1 MRCDNWVV
9 AECGANPF
17 DPLCGDSGYNPA
29 RTTACLGGDIDN
41 NPNVADRCPNLID
54 IHCTASPFDVSAEAN
69 GKCTDMKYNTARE
82 TFIENCQMDVP
93 TVIGCD
99 TAKISATSTE
109 TVAKCIENPFLT
121 GCSDSSGAPLPILSD
136 AVITHCTK
144 DANIFQMGCNDHV
157 GNARTDLVARCV
169 PSESTTPTADC
180 STIIVSGGISVS
192 QCIED
197 PFLPECGITE
207 FARFATG
214 KCVADADNSLGRL
227 FSPLCPDSNLLEL
240 RRNSYCR
247 ASNNLFKMNCD
258 GRGSVDA
265 TRVDA
270 VATCIAFGL
279 DDPGCGKDRKL
290 SDADNA
296 LTLGGCIE
304 NPYHADCRD
313 AVFDPARPLV
323 VTKCFDSRNNP
334 IAVAEC
340 DTVVAN
346 GRTVAQCISDPFHLD
361 CADAGFADAKIARDT
376 LCKAKKD
383 YFDPLCDAYTDIT
396 TTRANFVNDCI
407 AIAKPARAMDAD
419 CAAFVNACL
428 DNPYPTDEQGTPTLL
443 CEYPA
448 AFAGARLTHCGKDK
462 NVETVSQCG
471 DLDTANSGCITDPFD
486 ASCGSAYSEFRQ
498 SRRDY
503 CNALGSPTAAEAEAN
518 NFCTKAIVDVCANPF
533 GPICGVAYDPERLRR
548 CRNEIA
554 TAMAC
559 VDTIKLV
566 CTGRTGD
573 NPFTANPFDE
583 LCYRD
588 DNVAEDAL
596 IYQADRVTFAN
607 KCNDDVTVPSS
618 ESAGVDCSI
627 AKPFICTGAGE
638 VANPFAAI
646 CLDKEAGALAELKR
660 IKCLE
665 IDDFRSECSGIVAG
679 SDVDSKVWQYRAVSV
694 DDKGNDEP
702 NDDTYDSLIV
712 LTEPSENDPT
722 ANFLLSGAT
731 QQQLLAGKLHSV
743 SPVETLNLATGGGDD
758 LGGLD
763 TDGVFVFNGTVDSVN
778 KLYAGLLPN
787 VNLGAKL
794 AMPAD
799 GTPTTA
805 VWIGRVVLQTFAGV
819 SAGVA
824 DVYRSLANDFA
835 LSIDYT
841 NSRISSTTEVSL
853 DTDTTTLATLAIDG
867 GFNELGVIFGTTM
880 LTVGGSG
887 DSGLLAG
894 LIGMKSDGSV
904 KSALGA
910 FHSDTTPA
918 ARAYAGGF
926 VASNKI
932 CTDNVFADGC
942 DKDPTTHVMRE
953 TRCGISGDGD
963 GVLIN
968 GECAPTLA
976 RLCDADGDI
985 SAPFAP
991 SAGASGYVCKD
1002 DPTFRPQREVV
1013 CAKEQMDNPTV
1024 ALTAQCMPVVMI
1036 SCMDNPL
1043 NRELCYHTDNTYI
1056 EARGLACI
1064 DDIKDTGAER
1074 AECNYEEMG
1083 ETKNAITVFCAT
1095 PDGMTNS
1102 ATNGCDATAEM
1113 TRTTCAADP
1122 FNEDCLTSVTSDTY
1136 AQLRLNKCIAA
1147 AFGMTDT
1154 VDSTCSTLVD
1164 TYCTNNPFANN
1175 VHCTDGTTYDTPRI
1189 TRAHKCYN
1197 PANRDTEECNNI
1209 KGCLNPANL
1218 FSDSAQFGG
1227 IACNN
1232 TLLQGVRVRYCSEGD
1247 NIETNENCVTL
1258 GNDTN
1263 SCTFNP
1269 FSNCAGVLD
1278 GALLTEV
1285 QTNRINYCFKGGNGE
1300 NGGTCLHATFAES
1313 CILNPFADSCTD
1325 KYADQRQQ
1333 RVDYC
1338 LDITASR
1345 SPVCNPAR
1353 VVVCV
1358 ADPNNT
1364 NDFDDVFAPLCRRIA
1379 YLDERAEVAMLC
1391 LGDSPPTTCNRIAT
1405 CLKDPYM
1412 ANTDSTLCEDAA
1424 LDSLRDARVEAC
1436 KSVTDPGVICAEQAV
1451 LEVCMT
1457 NAVAFA
1463 WHCQQPDSPNFIAN
1477 EVTRQKGCLGLDG
1490 ITRPDG
1496 VTDARCDESIL
1507 GEGSSIH
1514 ALWANKALDFDGVTP
1529 LGFLR
1534 SGTERIYEDVER
1546 TLNGTQPVILLDLS
1560 EPPSGTHEN
1569 SDGYRII
1576 LEGDATDG
1584 FATYQADVV
1593 SAGILVGTDLGA
1605 LFVKPADDSAP
1616 TVTWYGRAGVNFN
1629 GVNYASNDFKLT
1641 IDFYAQTLDS
1651 STSLVNV
1658 ADNTDT
1664 KTLALFRAQFNKFG
1678 IIYGQINFNDTL
1690 GTLSGLIGTEG
1701 AIGTWATNQNDSTIR
1716 VSGGFVANDK
1726 TCANPFRRP
1735 CGEEHDAERLVLFN
1749 DCTALANPLA
1759 DPPTTSLIDTPACAN
1774 VKACIERP
1782 FTSNSDLSC
1791 AFPLFD
1797 DTRDDVCLANVAQN
1811 TAQMT
1816 DTVLDARCDDLVT
1829 AYCDNTTANDGTNL
1843 FNRGCDASYDLRRV
1857 TACYNDEEVHARCTE
1872 ESIFSTYC
1880 NDGDSESGIRPF
1892 NPLCSDAQY
1901 NGGRIKAC
1909 LGNETVD
1916 ATCPR
1921 LISNRIAF
1929 CGGELAPNPVD
1940 DRCSGVNVCIDD
1952 PFATDDLCDFA
1963 AFDGFKT
1970 DRRTAC
1976 SEPGPTVT
1984 CVNAKVHL
1992 CVGRGE
1998 YAAPFVPICSETP
2011 KIALQQRIYCYLDDT
2026 ADTDCTDINEKT
2038 FAVAEVWQYSAV
2050 DTDGET
2056 PLNIV
2061 QDIGDATERANFI
2074 AGPVIAD
2081 DTTLTATLGAGLG
2094 GTVTVN
2100 TLTLGDLTLGG
2111 DAEDGAFFATAT
2123 VGGEDRA
2130 YAGILES
2137 INLGAPLVAPAMD
2150 SGAPTTLTWNGRV
2163 HLQIFA
2169 TSAFYRDDSFDLTI
2183 DFANAVGDAIGT
2195 VSSTSTNGTI
2205 TLAINGSFNK
2215 FGVIYGTTT
2224 LTRSG
2229 DNYGGVLTGLIG
2241 IEGAVGAFHTGT
2253 LVNGY
2258 VGVFVAEQDNQCLI
2272 NPFADGAVGCDAEK
2286 MAKITECSLEDNIT
2300 NTVLCG
2306 DTLKAQPCLSD
2317 PFNTLDDPS
2326 NTLDGCMAKTEF
2338 DTARTNRWTF
2348 CLKEGNATHSIC
2360 EPVAYLCSAV
2370 GDVDV
2375 RCKTNTTG
2383 VTVAG
2388 DYCDDIANANTATC
2402 NVTVAFCADSANEG
2416 KAPCGVNT
2424 ARWAKHAYVVD
2435 DKGTSVTTD
2444 DTRTEAPILETILS
2458 TSDETGFINLPEVT
2472 YDPPDEGEDPG
2483 PKQKEALEAAA
2494 ATPMDV
2500 MEVNLNLLTLG
2511 NHKVGDDP
2519 AVNLLG
2525 EEEDGAFFFNGIQNA
2540 RNIFYAGITAT
2551 TDLGA
2556 PLVAPDGDDAPTK
2569 LTWNGRI
2576 HLYANIYGGIALR
2589 SDDFQLKID
2598 FADGTLKSETTIIHP
2613 RDTAVVTITG
2623 KFDRFGLVYGTT
2635 TLNLNTAGMYGGLLT
2650 GLIGI
2655 EGAVGAF
2662 VSNSESSLDFAGA
2675 FVANDKVCS
2684 LQPFGDNCFKE
2695 FNEERA
2701 MIADGCSGAG
2711 LSPIPPEMLVA
2722 PIAPEIA
2729 TKMAKIAEC
2738 AAAKPFICVAT
2749 SRNYDARFA
2758 AGEDYS
2764 NPFASLC
2771 SGIESALLVALQRE
2785 ACIAGT
2791 PASSDAIFPVGESC
2805 STLITAGGVTANVW
2819 EHTAEKT
2826 DGTKL
2831 AIRKTIERVYDKTR
2845 ALDPDVED
2853 VEFWGAEQTVASVLA
2868 RDEITEFAPIT
2879 LNLADG
2885 GLANDGSVDPND
2897 NLNLLGDAGDGAA
2910 FGRVTWAATD
2920 DGMPILS
2927 KKFAWILPTT
2937 DLGAELTAPSEGA
2950 PTTAIWHGRA
2960 SLLISELTAEAT
2972 AVEAT
2977 YSFNNFELMVDF
2989 TNRTLA
2995 STGNTRDTGTT
3006 TETTTPR
3013 VNDDDFVIDL
3023 EVEGSFADGK
3033 YGLITGTTTVTTS
3046 SSGDGGSKFPLESYT
3061 GILTGLIGAD
3071 GAVGAFI
3078 SDHGRQD
3085 YEYVGAFVASDK
3097 ICTNDP
3103 FHARCLDQ
3111 FDDTRTELIKN
3122 CTGASPDLVKCAV
3135 VKERICRLSGED
3147 ANPFAEL
3154 CEGEG
3159 TEADVREANDR
3170 RQEACLQ
3177 DASAWEAK
3185 YEGLVCTDHIKTGG
3199 ASANLWTY
3207 TAKKTDGMTDLTI
3220 RETIERTYDTNDSK
3234 TDFWVAD
3241 KTAMELL
3248 TISNLDTTPNSNLA
3262 GAPDFNRLDL
3272 DDTYD
3277 DPRGTGRTI
3286 GFGGDAE
3293 DGAIS
3298 FRAEWRDGGTTTIK
3312 YFAGIL
3318 PTTNLGTQVTLV
3330 APSASGAVTTG
3341 YWHGRVV
3348 FQGFDT
3354 IYKTDDLELE
3364 IDFAS
3369 DMRKITARPELLNN
3383 VNGNAGTLRIDGKF
3397 DENGLITGTT
3407 DFRATGS
3414 VNTARTGILTGLI
3427 GVEGAVAAFI
3437 SDSDTDYAGVFVA
3450 NDNVCGQ
3457 NPFDVLCGADFK
3469 EQRNQVVINCSVE
3482 SPDIA
3487 ACANAEPFIC
3497 VTTRSNY
3504 NTEYNPDQFAA
3515 EEDYTN
3521 PFVKLCEGDGTEDAL
3536 RQAKVLRQLACLID
3550 TEESERARSGH

>member
-1 MRCDNWVV
+1 
-9 AECGANPF
+9 
-17 DPLCGDSGYNPA
+17 
-29 RTTACLGGDIDN
+29 
-41 NPNVADRCPNLID
+41 
-54 IHCTASPFDVSAEAN
+54 
-69 GKCTDMKYNTARE
+69 
-82 TFIENCQMDVP
+82 
-93 TVIGCD
+93 
-99 TAKISATSTE
+99 
-109 TVAKCIENPFLT
+109 
-121 GCSDSSGAPLPILSD
+121 
-136 AVITHCTK
+136 
-144 DANIFQMGCNDHV
+144 
-157 GNARTDLVARCV
+157 
-169 PSESTTPTADC
+169 
-180 STIIVSGGISVS
+180 
-192 QCIED
+192 
-197 PFLPECGITE
+197 
-207 FARFATG
+207 
-214 KCVADADNSLGRL
+214 
-227 FSPLCPDSNLLEL
+227 
-240 RRNSYCR
+240 
-247 ASNNLFKMNCD
+247 
-258 GRGSVDA
+258 
-265 TRVDA
+265 
-270 VATCIAFGL
+270 
-279 DDPGCGKDRKL
+279 
-290 SDADNA
+290 
-296 LTLGGCIE
+296 
-304 NPYHADCRD
+304 
-313 AVFDPARPLV
+313 
-323 VTKCFDSRNNP
+323 
-334 IAVAEC
+334 
-340 DTVVAN
+340 
-346 GRTVAQCISDPFHLD
+346 
-361 CADAGFADAKIARDT
+361 
-376 LCKAKKD
+376 
-383 YFDPLCDAYTDIT
+383 
-396 TTRANFVNDCI
+396 
-407 AIAKPARAMDAD
+407 
-419 CAAFVNACL
+419 
-428 DNPYPTDEQGTPTLL
+428 
-443 CEYPA
+443 
-448 AFAGARLTHCGKDK
+448 
-462 NVETVSQCG
+462 
-471 DLDTANSGCITDPFD
+471 
-486 ASCGSAYSEFRQ
+486 
-498 SRRDY
+498 
-503 CNALGSPTAAEAEAN
+503 
-518 NFCTKAIVDVCANPF
+518 
-533 GPICGVAYDPERLRR
+533 
-548 CRNEIA
+548 
-554 TAMAC
+554 
-559 VDTIKLV
+559 
-566 CTGRTGD
+566 
-573 NPFTANPFDE
+573 
-583 LCYRD
+583 
-588 DNVAEDAL
+588 
-596 IYQADRVTFAN
+596 
-607 KCNDDVTVPSS
+607 
-618 ESAGVDCSI
+618 
-627 AKPFICTGAGE
+627 
-638 VANPFAAI
+638 
-646 CLDKEAGALAELKR
+646 
-660 IKCLE
+660 
-665 IDDFRSECSGIVAG
+665 
-679 SDVDSKVWQYRAVSV
+679 
-694 DDKGNDEP
+694 
-702 NDDTYDSLIV
+702 
-712 LTEPSENDPT
+712 
-722 ANFLLSGAT
+722 
-731 QQQLLAGKLHSV
+731 
-743 SPVETLNLATGGGDD
+743 
-758 LGGLD
+758 
-763 TDGVFVFNGTVDSVN
+763 
-778 KLYAGLLPN
+778 
-787 VNLGAKL
+787 
-794 AMPAD
+794 
-799 GTPTTA
+799 
-805 VWIGRVVLQTFAGV
+805 
-819 SAGVA
+819 
-824 DVYRSLANDFA
+824 
-835 LSIDYT
+835 
-841 NSRISSTTEVSL
+841 
-853 DTDTTTLATLAIDG
+853 
-867 GFNELGVIFGTTM
+867 
-880 LTVGGSG
+880 
-887 DSGLLAG
+887 
-894 LIGMKSDGSV
+894 
-904 KSALGA
+904 
-910 FHSDTTPA
+910 
-918 ARAYAGGF
+918 
-926 VASNKI
+926 
-932 CTDNVFADGC
+932 
-942 DKDPTTHVMRE
+942 
-953 TRCGISGDGD
+953 
-963 GVLIN
+963 
-968 GECAPTLA
+968 
-976 RLCDADGDI
+976 
-985 SAPFAP
+985 
-991 SAGASGYVCKD
+991 
-1002 DPTFRPQREVV
+1002 
-1013 CAKEQMDNPTV
+1013 
-1024 ALTAQCMPVVMI
+1024 
-1036 SCMDNPL
+1036 
-1043 NRELCYHTDNTYI
+1043 
-1056 EARGLACI
+1056 
-1064 DDIKDTGAER
+1064 
-1074 AECNYEEMG
+1074 
-1083 ETKNAITVFCAT
+1083 
-1095 PDGMTNS
+1095 MTNS
-1102 ATNGCDATAEM
+1102 
-1113 TRTTCAADP
+1113 
-1122 FNEDCLTSVTSDTY
+1122 
-1136 AQLRLNKCIAA
+1136 
-1147 AFGMTDT
+1147 
-1154 VDSTCSTLVD
+1154 
-1164 TYCTNNPFANN
+1164 
-1175 VHCTDGTTYDTPRI
+1175 
-1189 TRAHKCYN
+1189 
-1197 PANRDTEECNNI
+1197 
-1209 KGCLNPANL
+1209 
-1218 FSDSAQFGG
+1218 
-1227 IACNN
+1227 
-1232 TLLQGVRVRYCSEGD
+1232 EG
-1247 NIETNENCVTL
+1247 
-1258 GNDTN
+1258 
-1263 SCTFNP
+1263 
-1269 FSNCAGVLD
+1269 
-1278 GALLTEV
+1278 
-1285 QTNRINYCFKGGNGE
+1285 
-1300 NGGTCLHATFAES
+1300 H
-1313 CILNPFADSCTD
+1313 
-1325 KYADQRQQ
+1325 
-1333 RVDYC
+1333 
-1338 LDITASR
+1338 
-1345 SPVCNPAR
+1345 
-1353 VVVCV
+1353 
-1358 ADPNNT
+1358 
-1364 NDFDDVFAPLCRRIA
+1364 
-1379 YLDERAEVAMLC
+1379 
-1391 LGDSPPTTCNRIAT
+1391 
-1405 CLKDPYM
+1405 
-1412 ANTDSTLCEDAA
+1412 
-1424 LDSLRDARVEAC
+1424 
-1436 KSVTDPGVICAEQAV
+1436 
-1451 LEVCMT
+1451 
-1457 NAVAFA
+1457 
-1463 WHCQQPDSPNFIAN
+1463 
-1477 EVTRQKGCLGLDG
+1477 
-1490 ITRPDG
+1490 
-1496 VTDARCDESIL
+1496 
-1507 GEGSSIH
+1507 
-1514 ALWANKALDFDGVTP
+1514 
-1529 LGFLR
+1529 
-1534 SGTERIYEDVER
+1534 
-1546 TLNGTQPVILLDLS
+1546 
-1560 EPPSGTHEN
+1560 
-1569 SDGYRII
+1569 RII

-1593 SAGILVGTDLGA
+1593 SAGILMSTDLGA

-1735 CGEEHDAERLVLFN
+1735 CGEEHDAERMVLFN

-1797 DTRDDVCLANVAQN
+1797 DTRNDVCLARSAQN
-1811 TAQMT
+1811 TAEMT
-1816 DTVLDARCDDLVT
+1816 DTVLHVRCGGLIA
-1829 AYCDNTTANDGTNL
+1829 AYCGNTTENNGENV
-1843 FNRGCDASYDLRRV
+1843 FNAGCDASYDLIRA
-1857 TACYNDEEVHARCTE
+1857 TACYNNARAHDKCTDDN
-1872 ESIFSTYC
+1872 IISTYC
-1880 NDGDSESGIRPF
+1880 NDADSDSGTRPF
-1892 NPLCSDAQY
+1892 NKLLCTSSIYA
-1901 NGGRIKAC
+1901 GAEVRAC
-1909 LGNETVD
+1909 LGNEMAD

-1929 CGGELAPNPVD
+1929 CGGPSAPDPVTD
-1940 DRCSGVNVCIDD
+1940 VCSAVNVCIDD
-1952 PFATDDLCDFA
+1952 PFATDDLCGFA
-1963 AFDGFKT
+1963 AFDELKT

-1976 SEPGPTVT
+1976 SEPGPTVA
-1984 CVNAKVHL
+1984 CANAKVHL

-1998 YAAPFVPICSETP
+1998 YAAPFVPICSE
-2011 KIALQQRIYCYLDDT
+2011 KSDIALQQRIYCYLDNT
-2026 ADTDCTDINEKT
+2026 ADADCTDINKET

-2056 PLNIV
+2056 SLNIV
-2061 QDIGDATERANFI
+2061 RDTGEAVERANF
-2074 AGPVIAD
+2074 
-2081 DTTLTATLGAGLG
+2081 TTSGA
-2094 GTVTVN
+2094 VVN
-2100 TLTLGDLTLGG
+2100 LPSGDISTLTLADGDLGG
-2111 DAEDGAFFATAT
+2111 DAADGAFHTAT
-2123 VGGEDRA
+2123 VMVGNTRRT
-2130 YAGILES
+2130 YAGILDS
-2137 INLGAPLVAPAMD
+2137 TNLGAPLVAP
-2150 SGAPTTLTWNGRV
+2150 SGGGAPTLTWGGRLRLDILVTDNSAAIV
-2163 HLQIFA
+2163 HGPDNFPNFQ
-2169 TSAFYRDDSFDLTI
+2169 LTI
-2183 DFANAVGDAIGT
+2183 DFANAMGDAIGT
-2195 VSSTSTNGTI
+2195 VTSTSTSTNGTI

-2388 DYCDDIANANTATC
+2388 DYCDDIANANTAAC

-2416 KAPCGVNT
+2416 KAPCGVNA

-2458 TSDETGFINLPEVT
+2458 TSDETGFINLPVVT
-2472 YDPPDEGEDPG
+2472 YEPPDEGEDPG

-2589 SDDFQLKID
+2589 SDDFQLKMD
-2598 FADGTLKSETTIIHP
+2598 FDDSTLKSETTIIHP

-2675 FVANDKVCS
+2675 FVANDKVCT
-2684 LQPFGDNCFKE
+2684 LKPFGAKCLKE
-2695 FNEERA
+2695 FDDERA
-2701 MIADGCSGAG
+2701 V
-2711 LSPIPPEMLVA
+2711 VA
-2722 PIAPEIA
+2722 KKCIGVDILPNDP
-2729 TKMAKIAEC
+2729 TC

-2758 AGEDYS
+2758 VEEDYS
-2764 NPFASLC
+2764 NPFAPLC
-2771 SGIESALLVALQRE
+2771 SDIESAALVALQRE

-2791 PASSDAIFPVGESC
+2791 PASSDATFPVGESC

-3103 FHARCLDQ
+3103 FHARCVGQ
-3111 FDDTRTELIKN
+3111 IFDDLRSELISDCKS
-3122 CTGASPDLVKCAV
+3122 ASPDLTKCAV

-3147 ANPFAEL
+3147 ANPFVKL
-3154 CEGEG
+3154 CEGDG
-3159 TEADVREANDR
+3159 TDEAMRQAKAL

-3177 DASAWEAK
+3177 DAPAWETK
-3185 YEGLVCTDHIKTGG
+3185 GVDCTMRIKDGG

-3272 DDTYD
+3272 ANTYD

-3293 DGAIS
+3293 DGAIA

-3330 APSASGAVTTG
+3330 APSTSGAVTTG
-3341 YWHGRVV
+3341 IWHGRVV

-3397 DENGLITGTT
+3397 DENGLISGTT

-3437 SDSDTDYAGVFVA
+3437 SDSDNPYAGVFVA
-3450 NDNVCGQ
+3450 NDNVCSN

-3550 TEESERARSGH
+3550 IEESAESDGREVRADCAMGTTHIADGGATASVWTYTARESDGTDLTIRDEIKQIYDTDTPANDAPVEFWVADKTQTQLNASTSFTTSDFNKITHAIDYTDKAGMTMTGDDKDGAIIFSATWGQAPSQTTKSFVGILPTTDLGAPLPLPTLDEPTMAVWHGRATVLFGGTNVEFNNFELMVDFTNRTIDSRSVGTVDLTKILEIDGSFATDANGLITGTTTVLDIITPAVTNTDGVITTPAITDDYTGILTGLIGEDGAVGAFISDGMVISQAAQTPASIPYVGAFVANDKICENDPFNALCRETFNDARQTLYNDCVADDPSEHSRCNDIIACFNNPYSDDALCQFDLFTDEKKRLDNLCTTGINFRTKDTMEDTECAVVNMAVPCVENPFKTLDGDCLADDPTEIPLLPHGQIGLPFALIQNVSPQRRHAMFAPLRCTIARLIQTARVAQLSKIRLLIFASFQRRLIAHSVV